1 MLHIII
7 SPAYVEGKRLH
18 GRFVATLA
26 GRQLCTSREPL
37 LAASRI
43 LLAEGVDPETPIAAR
58 HAGAD
63 FDAMMS
69 TVGAAAGLTVS
80 EGNTR
85 SATLVPYKAFSR
97 ADVEARVRFDERP
110 ALDTGHGVERI
121 SGGRASC

>member
-37 LAASRI
+37 LGASRI

-58 HAGAD
+58 QLRYEPSTAAKRRRRQSVVS
-63 FDAMMS
+63 FDRS
-69 TVGAAAGLTVS
+69 VQSHILTEETDAV
-80 EGNTR
+80 
-85 SATLVPYKAFSR
+85 
-97 ADVEARVRFDERP
+97 
-110 ALDTGHGVERI
+110 VER
-121 SGGRASC
+121 SPGGLV

>member
-7 SPAYVEGKRLH
+7 SPAYVNGERNY

-37 LAASRI
+37 LGASRI
-43 LLAEGVDPETPIAAR
+43 LLAEGVDPETPFAAR
-58 HAGAD
+58 HGRSAGP
-63 FDAMMS
+63 
-69 TVGAAAGLTVS
+69 VGT

-85 SATLVPYKAFSR
+85 SATFAPYKAFSR
-97 ADVEARVRFDERP
+97 ADVEARVRFDVQP
-110 ALDTGHGVERI
+110 APDSGHGVERI